1 MKKTIL
7 LIALVV
13 LVSGCTGT
21 QLGVDDKETPTEVSY
36 PGVSITSFYPIVSPV
51 NPGDPITFYSA
62 AQNNGNFD
70 ATNLKFILFN
80 CGAATPLAGS
90 DFSCN
95 SEFIPNGIDRLERPN
110 RDKGIPGDIVEK
122 ELILIAPTNLPKATT
137 GQDFGLRVM
146 YDYSTRGTQE
156 ALLSSYDNWL
166 QKGGQ
171 ITGYVLN
178 SYSSPAPI
186 SLEIVAPK
194 TPIIL
199 QPNTVQTVSVAV
211 NVKNSGGGSL
221 ENNSF
226 REIRLKFDPE
236 VLEPLR
242 LSDSSLDPSYDFDS
256 MDGAD
261 TLLVTDSDK
270 LKIIGSTKQ
279 WRSYDIMF
287 TVKSTHSCVG
297 TPTTVCSDYS
307 ENSCT
312 EESGCT
318 FGNVCMDAVNPIEC
332 STLGCNDPSAIPS
345 NCACLDAF
353 CTWNTNS
360 NSCSESNPPL
370 TCSAYNGDQDI
381 CDSAYNC
388 DFKNNWC
395 SGGRTL
401 MCSDYTS
408 ESSCTEESGCTWDS
422 TASNIIQDAI
432 AFEAS
437 VEYTYMIDANARVS
451 YAPSR

>member
-1 MKKTIL
+1 MKNAIL

-36 PGVSITSFYPIVSPV
+36 PGVSITSFYPIVSTV
-51 NPGDPITFYSA
+51 NSGDPITFYSA

-80 CGAATPLAGS
+80 CGAATPLTGS
-90 DFSCN
+90 DFTCN
-95 SEFIPNGIDRLERPN
+95 SKFVPNGIDRLERPN

-122 ELILIAPTNLPKATT
+122 ELILLAPTSLPKATT

-186 SLEIVAPK
+186 SLEIIAPK

-221 ENNSF
+221 EDNSF
-226 REIRLKFDPE
+226 REIRLKFDPD
-236 VLEPLR
+236 VLEPPSSIPPHETYVESQDQTQDSENDFEFLR
-242 LSDSSLDPSYDFDS
+242 
-256 MDGAD
+256 GED
-261 TLLVTDSDK
+261 TLIITGQTDPMK

-279 WRSYDIMF
+279 WKSYDVVF
-287 TVKSTHSCVG
+287 TVKSG
-297 TPTTVCSDYS
+297 IS
-307 ENSCT
+307 E
-312 EESGCT
+312 
-318 FGNVCMDAVNPIEC
+318 
-332 STLGCNDPSAIPS
+332 TL
-345 NCACLDAF
+345 
-353 CTWNTNS
+353 
-360 NSCSESNPPL
+360 
-370 TCSAYNGDQDI
+370 
-381 CDSAYNC
+381 
-388 DFKNNWC
+388 
-395 SGGRTL
+395 
-401 MCSDYTS
+401 
-408 ESSCTEESGCTWDS
+408 
-422 TASNIIQDAI
+422 IQDAT

>member
-21 QLGVDDKETPTEVSY
+21 QIGVDDKETPIEVSY
-36 PGVSITSFYPIVSPV
+36 PGVSITSFYPIVSTV

-90 DFSCN
+90 DFTCN
-95 SEFIPNGIDRLERPN
+95 SEFVPNGIDRLERPN

-122 ELILIAPTNLPKATT
+122 ELILVAPTSLPKATT

-146 YDYSTRGTQE
+146 YDYNTTGTQE

-171 ITGYVLN
+171 ISGYVLN

-199 QPNTVQTVSVAV
+199 QPDTTQTVSVAV

-221 ENNSF
+221 EDNSF
-226 REIRLKFDPE
+226 SAIRLKFDPA
-236 VLEPLR
+236 VLEPL
-242 LSDSSLDPSYDFDS
+242 SDGDVLDPSYDFDS

-287 TVKSTHSCVG
+287 TVKPTHSCIG
-297 TPTTVCSDYS
+297 TPTTVCSDY
-307 ENSCT
+307 
-312 EESGCT
+312 
-318 FGNVCMDAVNPIEC
+318 I
-332 STLGCNDPSAIPS
+332 
-345 NCACLDAF
+345 
-353 CTWNTNS
+353 
-360 NSCSESNPPL
+360 
-370 TCSAYNGDQDI
+370 
-381 CDSAYNC
+381 
-388 DFKNNWC
+388 
-395 SGGRTL
+395 
-401 MCSDYTS
+401 S
-408 ESSCTEESGCTWDS
+408 ESSCTEESGCNWDS
-422 TASNIIQDAI
+422 TASNIIQDAT

>member
-1 MKKTIL
+1 
-7 LIALVV
+7 
-13 LVSGCTGT
+13 VST
-21 QLGVDDKETPTEVSY
+21 
-36 PGVSITSFYPIVSPV
+36 V

-80 CGAATPLAGS
+80 CGAATPLDVS
-90 DFSCN
+90 NFTCN
-95 SEFIPNGIDRLERPN
+95 SEFVPNGIDRLERPN

-122 ELILIAPTNLPKATT
+122 ELILLAPTSLPKATT

-146 YDYSTRGTQE
+146 YDYSTTGTQE

-199 QPNTVQTVSVAV
+199 QPNTTQTVSVAV

-221 ENNSF
+221 EDNSF
-226 REIRLKFDPE
+226 KEIRLKFDPA
-236 VLEPLR
+236 VLEPPSTIPPETEEEEQTQGQGQGQTQTQDSENDFEFLR
-242 LSDSSLDPSYDFDS
+242 
-256 MDGAD
+256 DGD
-261 TLLVTDSDK
+261 TLVITGQTDPMK

-279 WRSYDIMF
+279 RWSYDIMF
-287 TVKSTHSCVG
+287 TVKST
-297 TPTTVCSDYS
+297 
-307 ENSCT
+307 
-312 EESGCT
+312 
-318 FGNVCMDAVNPIEC
+318 
-332 STLGCNDPSAIPS
+332 
-345 NCACLDAF
+345 
-353 CTWNTNS
+353 
-360 NSCSESNPPL
+360 
-370 TCSAYNGDQDI
+370 
-381 CDSAYNC
+381 
-388 DFKNNWC
+388 
-395 SGGRTL
+395 
-401 MCSDYTS
+401 
-408 ESSCTEESGCTWDS
+408 
-422 TASNIIQDAI
+422 ASNIIQDAT

>member
-1 MKKTIL
+1 MKNAIL

-36 PGVSITSFYPIVSPV
+36 PGVSITSFYPIVSTV

-80 CGAATPLAGS
+80 CGAASPLDNS
-90 DFSCN
+90 DFTCN
-95 SEFIPNGIDRLERPN
+95 SKFVPNGIDRLERPN

-122 ELILIAPTNLPKATT
+122 ELILLAPTSLPKATT

-146 YDYSTRGTQE
+146 YDYSTTGTQE

-171 ITGYVLN
+171 ISGYVLN

-186 SLEIVAPK
+186 SLEIIAPK

-199 QPNTVQTVSVAV
+199 QPDTTQTVSVAV

-221 ENNSF
+221 EDNSF
-226 REIRLKFDPE
+226 REIRLKFDPD

-261 TLLVTDSDK
+261 TLLVNDSDK
-270 LKIIGSTKQ
+270 LKIIGSTNQ
-279 WRSYDIMF
+279 WRSYDVVF
-287 TVKSTHSCVG
+287 TVKSGVI
-297 TPTTVCSDYS
+297 D
-307 ENSCT
+307 
-312 EESGCT
+312 
-318 FGNVCMDAVNPIEC
+318 
-332 STLGCNDPSAIPS
+332 TL
-345 NCACLDAF
+345 
-353 CTWNTNS
+353 
-360 NSCSESNPPL
+360 
-370 TCSAYNGDQDI
+370 
-381 CDSAYNC
+381 
-388 DFKNNWC
+388 
-395 SGGRTL
+395 
-401 MCSDYTS
+401 
-408 ESSCTEESGCTWDS
+408 
-422 TASNIIQDAI
+422 IQDAT